1 MSSNSNS
8 GTPGPKR
15 YWVFTINNPQSELDE
30 PACWD
35 RARIK
40 YCVYQLEAGEQGV
53 YHYQGYLI
61 FNRAQRLTMCKRI
74 CARAHWEPRRGTH
87 EEAKA
92 YCNDEKKR
100 VDGTDV
106 VEFGEHGFQGKR
118 NDLEAVKE
126 ILDNGGTMKEVADL
140 HFAPF
145 VRNFR
150 GFNYYLALSRPKMRD
165 WITFTTVL
173 WGPPGTGKTK
183 RAHWMAG
190 EDSYWMQKPS
200 SNTLFFDG
208 YDRQTTVVI
217 DEFFGWIRR
226 DMMCRMSDRYPLNVH
241 VKGGAVGFMPRQIII
256 TSNKHPRDWW
266 PNIGLGPMERRLEG
280 EHGEIIAMP
289 GPGVWEPEVQGPV
302 NKPDFWQPRDVELE
316 ALGALAGM
324 KRPRY
329 DSDLEE
335 IDEEESSADVDEV
348 RADEIFENLGNLP
361 EWENL

>member
-1 MSSNSNS
+1 MAASNNNGSL
-8 GTPGPKR
+8 KVR
-15 YWVFTINNPQSELDE
+15 YWCFTINNPQGEEDE
-30 PACWD
+30 PACWE

-53 YHYQGYLI
+53 HHYQGYLV
-61 FNRAQRLTMCKRI
+61 FKRAQRLSMCKTM

-92 YCNDEKKR
+92 YCVDEKKR
-100 VDGTDV
+100 VANTDV
-106 VEFGEHGFQGKR
+106 VEFGEHGVQGKR
-118 NDLEAVKE
+118 NDLNAVKE
-126 ILDNGGTMKEVADL
+126 MLDGGSTMKEVADMA
-140 HFAPF
+140 FGPF

-190 EDSYWMQKPS
+190 EDSFWLQKPS

-226 DMMCRMSDRYPLNVH
+226 DMMCRMCDRYPLNVH
-241 VKGGAVGFMPRQIII
+241 VKGGAVGFMPRRIII
-256 TSNKHPRDWW
+256 TSNKHPSEWW

-280 EHGEIIAMP
+280 AHGEIIGMH
-289 GPGVWEPEVQGPV
+289 GPGVWEPVVFGPDPAPV
-302 NKPDFWQPRDVELE
+302 FWSPPEEEEGVSE
-316 ALGALAGM
+316 ALAGM
-324 KRPRY
+324 KRKY
-329 DSDLEE
+329 DSDN
-335 IDEEESSADVDEV
+335 EV
-348 RADEIFENLGNLP
+348 FENLGDLP
-361 EWENL
+361 EWEIV